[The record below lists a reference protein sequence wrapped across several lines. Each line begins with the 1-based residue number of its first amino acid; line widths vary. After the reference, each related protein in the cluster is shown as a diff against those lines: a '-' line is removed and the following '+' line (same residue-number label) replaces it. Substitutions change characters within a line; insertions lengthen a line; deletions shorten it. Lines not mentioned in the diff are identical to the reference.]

1 MKSTWCSSGTT
12 QFDLK
17 RCHRK
22 SQWQLGFCHWIFV
35 LDGGG
40 SRPHPCDIL
49 HWVSHHSIPQE
60 TPGVPPMAETNATER
75 KRPSR
80 AIIPAHEKL
89 PVGRKEAAE
98 MLSTSRRTVDDLL
111 ANEQLIT
118 RPNLQDEVSFL
129 RLPELKSVTG
139 LSKSSLYALIRA
151 NSFPSPVQ
159 LGPRT
164 VAWVR
169 SEVRQWAAERI
180 SKSRSASPDTG
191 DRRTPQ
197 RALGESWATSKKY
210 A

>member
-1 MKSTWCSSGTT
+1 
-12 QFDLK
+12 
-17 RCHRK
+17 
-22 SQWQLGFCHWIFV
+22 
-35 LDGGG
+35 
-40 SRPHPCDIL
+40 
-49 HWVSHHSIPQE
+49 
-60 TPGVPPMAETNATER
+60 MAEISATER

-80 AIIPAHEKL
+80 AIMPTDKKL
-89 PVGRKEAAE
+89 PVGMEETADAPLTTK
-98 MLSTSRRTVDDLL
+98 
-111 ANEQLIT
+111 QLVT
-118 RPNLQDEVSFL
+118 RPNLHDEVSFL

-151 NSFPSPVQ
+151 KSFPSPVQ

-180 SKSRSASPDTG
+180 SKSRSASPSTG

-197 RALGESWATSKKY
+197 RALGESWAASKKY

>member
-1 MKSTWCSSGTT
+1 
-12 QFDLK
+12 
-17 RCHRK
+17 
-22 SQWQLGFCHWIFV
+22 
-35 LDGGG
+35 
-40 SRPHPCDIL
+40 
-49 HWVSHHSIPQE
+49 
-60 TPGVPPMAETNATER
+60 MAEINATER

-80 AIIPAHEKL
+80 AIIPADEKL

-98 MLSTSRRTVDDLL
+98 MLSTSRRAVDDLL

-169 SEVRQWAAERI
+169 SEVRQWAEERI
-180 SKSRSASPDTG
+180 SKSRSESPDTG
-191 DRRTPQ
+191 DKRTPQ

>member
-1 MKSTWCSSGTT
+1 
-12 QFDLK
+12 
-17 RCHRK
+17 
-22 SQWQLGFCHWIFV
+22 
-35 LDGGG
+35 
-40 SRPHPCDIL
+40 
-49 HWVSHHSIPQE
+49 
-60 TPGVPPMAETNATER
+60 MAEINATER

-80 AIIPAHEKL
+80 VVVPTDEKL
-89 PVGRKEAAE
+89 PVGMEEVA
-98 MLSTSRRTVDDLL
+98 DDLVTTKRL
-111 ANEQLIT
+111 VTQPDIPA
-118 RPNLQDEVSFL
+118 EVSFL

-151 NSFPSPVQ
+151 KSFPSPVQ

-180 SKSRSASPDTG
+180 SKSRSASPSTG

-197 RALGESWATSKKY
+197 RALGESWAASKKY

>member
-1 MKSTWCSSGTT
+1 
-12 QFDLK
+12 
-17 RCHRK
+17 
-22 SQWQLGFCHWIFV
+22 
-35 LDGGG
+35 
-40 SRPHPCDIL
+40 
-49 HWVSHHSIPQE
+49 
-60 TPGVPPMAETNATER
+60 MAETSTTER
-75 KRPSR
+75 KRPGR
-80 AIIPAHEKL
+80 ALVSTNEKL
-89 PVGRKEAAE
+89 LIETEEAAE
-98 MLSTSRRTVDDLL
+98 MLSINRRAVDQPAADKHP
-111 ANEQLIT
+111 IT
-118 RPNLQDEVSFL
+118 QSKLQDELSFL

-151 NSFPSPVQ
+151 NSFPAPIH

-180 SKSRSASPDTG
+180 SKSRSESPYTG

>member
-1 MKSTWCSSGTT
+1 
-12 QFDLK
+12 
-17 RCHRK
+17 
-22 SQWQLGFCHWIFV
+22 
-35 LDGGG
+35 
-40 SRPHPCDIL
+40 
-49 HWVSHHSIPQE
+49 
-60 TPGVPPMAETNATER
+60 MAEINATER

-80 AIIPAHEKL
+80 DIIPADEKL
-89 PVGRKEAAE
+89 PVAREEAAE
-98 MLSTSRRTVDDLL
+98 MLSISRKAVNNL
-111 ANEQLIT
+111 AANKQLTT

-151 NSFPSPVQ
+151 KSFPSPVQ

-180 SKSRSASPDTG
+180 SKSRSASPHTG

-197 RALGESWATSKKY
+197 RALGESWSTSKKY